1 MPLQELFE
9 QLDADLQS
17 AILEL
22 LCDPARKSLRAACR
36 AARALVNSRVA
47 RITLFDDDICD
58 LPLRLHERFPRL
70 EYLDMVTDGE
80 LTSDAFTDFAL
91 AELAPLST
99 LVKLDLKGWRDL
111 GTAAASALRDCC
123 PQLDGLQL
131 EGTGL
136 ASPAALQA
144 LACLTRLTGL
154 DLSSTAVAAG
164 LQHLTR
170 LKGLECLGLDSCR
183 GVTDAHLQP
192 LSTLTRLTNM
202 DAGGTGLQG
211 SSLAA
216 LSRLRRLNLFNCSC
230 LDATGLAAV
239 ARITC
244 LTYLDVSHAVMWAQ
258 PAQLAQLAQLTNLQ
272 ELRLWGNT
280 IRDEAAA
287 LLELPRLGQLVAKGV
302 AAPPGQGLSSCAITR
317 LVITAAADMQPL
329 RQLPALRRLVLRN
342 GWDGGL
348 YSISAQ
354 TQLTKLAVGTCEF
367 VTAGNLA
374 VALRGL
380 KQLQVL
386 ELGHASCFDME
397 CLLEVAGLQH
407 LQELWLDGGRPGGV
421 QPGVNECWGMLHRCT
436 QLRRV
441 TLQRCGP
448 VSKGALAALVTQPG
462 MLKLVLGG
470 EHGLVEHAA
479 RYLQALGEVYGC
491 QLLFLGECRG
501 PLAEEFYNIPI

>member
-1 MPLQELFE
+1 MPVQEIFE

-36 AARALVNSRVA
+36 AARALVNSRVE
-47 RITLFDDDICD
+47 RIRLFADEICD
-58 LPLRLHERFPRL
+58 LPLRLHQRFPRL
-70 EYLDMVTDGE
+70 EHLDLVTDGE
-80 LTSDAFTDFAL
+80 LTSLAFTDFAA

-111 GTAAASALRDCC
+111 GTAAAIALRDCC
-123 PQLDGLQL
+123 PQLDGVNL

-136 ASPAALQA
+136 ASIAALQA
-144 LACLTRLTGL
+144 LACLTRLTWL

-192 LSTLTRLTNM
+192 LGALTRLTNM

-216 LSRLRRLNLFNCSC
+216 LSCLRRLNLYNCYTM
-230 LDATGLAAV
+230 DAAGLAAV
-239 ARITC
+239 AQLTC

-280 IRDEAAA
+280 IRDEAAV
-287 LLELPRLGQLVAKGV
+287 LLELPRLGQLVAEGV
-302 AAPPGQGLSSCAITR
+302 AVRQGQGLSSCAITR
-317 LVITAAADMQPL
+317 LVITAAAEVQPL

-342 GWDGGL
+342 GLDGGL
-348 YSISAQ
+348 SSISAISAQ
-354 TQLTKLAVGTCEF
+354 TQLTELAVGTCES
-367 VTAGNLA
+367 VWASELA
-374 VALRGL
+374 AALRGL
-380 KQLQVL
+380 KQLRVL

-421 QPGVNECWGMLHRCT
+421 QPGVGECWGMLHRCT
-436 QLRRV
+436 QLLLV

-448 VSKGALAALVTQPG
+448 ISKGALAALVTQPG
-462 MLKLVLGG
+462 MLGVVLRG
-470 EHGLVEHAA
+470 EHGLEEHAA
-479 RYLQALGEVYGC
+479 RYCQALGEVCGC
-491 QLLFLGECRG
+491 
-501 PLAEEFYNIPI
+501 